1 MGRLCGPRGPGL
13 ERTRVDPSACICGQP
28 SVCLAVHMP
37 QPRASAGKSG
47 GEPDRH
53 GTSGL
58 TYTASGL
65 TCGICG
71 LTYAAGGL
79 RGATSGLTYAAGG
92 LAYGIS
98 GLTYAASGLT
108 YGASGLTYAA
118 NGLTYGISG
127 LTELARQQPSCT
139 IGLCVSVS
147 SPGPVPERPI
157 LVADAVLPSFFMGS
171 HEQGR
176 GGKMSNTASC
186 PGVEGHVPDFTGTL
200 KHQHHG
206 QIHS

>member
-37 QPRASAGKSG
+37 QPRASAGGSG

-65 TCGICG
+65 T
-71 LTYAAGGL
+71 
-79 RGATSGLTYAAGG
+79 
-92 LAYGIS
+92 YGIS

-127 LTELARQQPSCT
+127 LTNLARQQPSCT
-139 IGLCVSVS
+139 SGLRVSVS
-147 SPGPVPERPI
+147 SAGPVPGGRSSS
-157 LVADAVLPSFFMGS
+157 LMRFFRRFSWIPMS
-171 HEQGR
+171 KDH
-176 GGKMSNTASC
+176 GGTMSNTASC